1 MDTILKMVGGI
12 MNLLGKKYK
21 GSPRVLD
28 SHGFID
34 ETLTLDVPTDP
45 RRGNLNIA
53 TASNDV
59 ESRFLSKI
67 DDESDTSKEIK

>member
-1 MDTILKMVGGI
+1 METIIKMIGNI

-28 SHGFID
+28 SYGLID

-45 RRGNLNIA
+45 RKGHLNI
-53 TASNDV
+53 TIPDNNV
-59 ESRFLSKI
+59 ESKDSK
-67 DDESDTSKEIK
+67 